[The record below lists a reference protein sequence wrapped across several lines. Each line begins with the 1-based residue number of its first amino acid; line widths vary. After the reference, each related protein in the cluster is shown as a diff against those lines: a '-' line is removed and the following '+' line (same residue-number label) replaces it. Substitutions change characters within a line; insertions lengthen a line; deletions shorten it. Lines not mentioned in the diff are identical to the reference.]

1 MACFSLFI
9 VTSIDSIQK
18 NMRNRFRNKM
28 EADIDDSRLTEMI
41 QLFKAE
47 KTEVKFISKRV

>member
-47 KTEVKFISKRV
+47 KIEVKFISKRV